1 MISSG
6 LNGPEEEDL
15 ESEMAGLGGV
25 DGGTEEVG
33 WVDGFEIAWM
43 LLRPGMCCWMYLCLH
58 GWHTAP
64 PIGNTI
70 PSLRRMSLD
79 MAKETA
85 ASGLSVS
92 SASLSSWLCSWWQQ
106 LFPGFHESSSSRW
119 CSGQIIQSEKVARLE
134 R

>member
-15 ESEMAGLGGV
+15 EIEMAGLGGV
-25 DGGTEEVG
+25 EGGREGEGCV
-33 WVDGFEIAWM
+33 FEIAWM
-43 LLRPGMCCWMYLCLH
+43 LLRPGMCCWMYFCLH

-64 PIGNTI
+64 PIGSTI
-70 PSLRRMSLD
+70 PSFRRMSLD

-85 ASGLSVS
+85 ASGLSVFS
-92 SASLSSWLCSWWQQ
+92 SASSLCSWWQQ
-106 LFPGFHESSSSRW
+106 LSPGFHESSSSRW
-119 CSGQIIQSEKVARLE
+119 CSRQIIQSEKVARLE